1 MSLVVSRQ
9 REAEIPL
16 ALMMPP
22 HSVWPAISDVADSQ
36 CAQAS
41 AVIEA
46 QKFSEIPQARLLHPH
61 IVVLAGSDVVNPQRA
76 QACAVSEA
84 RKQFHSVR
92 LHVLCVQRACGDS
105 NTDLRFCGG
114 LWRFDTT

>member
-16 ALMMPP
+16 ALMKHP
-22 HSVWPAISDVADSQ
+22 HSVWPAISDVANSQ
-36 CAQAS
+36 RAHAS

-46 QKFSEIPQARLLHPH
+46 QKFSEIPLARILHPH
-61 IVVLAGSDVVNPQRA
+61 IVFLAGSDVVNPQRA

-84 RKQFHSVR
+84 RKHFHSVR
-92 LHVLCVQRACGDS
+92 MHVL
-105 NTDLRFCGG
+105 
-114 LWRFDTT
+114 